1 MTEEKKAGKFQTFL
15 FLIVI
20 PFIFLIILAC
30 VGLWLSGVGVK
41 DVASHIPF
49 VKDFVQDD
57 KQEAASADKTKDG
70 QTEELQKTIK
80 EQKTKIDTLTSDL
93 KTSDEEI
100 KRLNQKV
107 RSFEKLE
114 KDAKKDGKNKASSDT
129 DSDEQVQKVVKIYQ
143 SMDSGKAAKIL
154 SQLNEKEAV
163 KILNAL
169 NKQKIS
175 EILAKMS
182 PDKAAGLTE
191 QLSKLKDR

>member
-1 MTEEKKAGKFQTFL
+1 MSEEKKTGKFQTFL

-20 PFIFLIILAC
+20 PFIFLAIIVC
-30 VGLWLSGVGVK
+30 VGLWLSGVGIK

-49 VKDFVQDD
+49 VKELVPDD
-57 KQEAASADKTKDG
+57 KEKAATASKSDNS

-80 EQKTKIDTLTSDL
+80 EQKTKIENLTSDL

-100 KRLNQKV
+100 QRLNQKV

-114 KDAKKDGKNKASSDT
+114 KDAKKDSKDKAGSKG
-129 DSDEQVQKVVKIYQ
+129 DSDEQAQKVVKIYQ

-163 KILNAL
+163 KILNEL

-175 EILAKMS
+175 EILAKMA
-182 PDKAAGLTE
+182 PDKAAAITE
-191 QLSKLKDR
+191 QLSKLKK